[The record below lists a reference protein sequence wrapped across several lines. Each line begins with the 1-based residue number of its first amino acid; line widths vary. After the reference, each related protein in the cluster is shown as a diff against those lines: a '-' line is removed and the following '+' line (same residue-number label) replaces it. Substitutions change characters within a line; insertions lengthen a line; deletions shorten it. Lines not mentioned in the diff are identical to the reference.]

1 MITLLNIF
9 QSLSHKQEYTCLTS
23 TETLRDQGL
32 RLATLCKDSE
42 QILFSAT
49 LGTVMRLRALAAPS
63 LSCSQLAGCTS
74 GQFEPQTI
82 TSPSQG
88 PLMLKITS
96 QLSIF
101 PLPGTTG
108 WGEGLAL
115 FMKCLSPNCILPTVH
130 FKLSLLLYLQ
140 DIILLPYYQLSI
152 TRCFNYFLVQSI
164 LIKSLCKTF

>member
-1 MITLLNIF
+1 MPPRT
-9 QSLSHKQEYTCLTS
+9 KT
-23 TETLRDQGL
+23 
-32 RLATLCKDSE
+32 E

-49 LGTVMRLRALAAPS
+49 LAIVTRLRTLAAPF
-63 LSCSQLAGCTS
+63 LSCSQLAGCTGFKFQPKS
-74 GQFEPQTI
+74 I

-101 PLPGTTG
+101 QLPG
-108 WGEGLAL
+108 WGEGVPKVPKSQLNL
-115 FMKCLSPNCILPTVH
+115 KTVH
-130 FKLSLLLYLQ
+130 FKLSPLLYLQ

-164 LIKSLCKTF
+164 LIKSLCKTFYLLNKHIIKNYIQSCSKMEMKRSHLDKK